1 MDGEILNRA
10 AYLSDPFK
18 LAAAESAWRA
28 VRNPQCNPYDLPRDK
43 YEIWKDLTLTF
54 NPREMF
60 GQ

>member
-1 MDGEILNRA
+1 
-10 AYLSDPFK
+10 
-18 LAAAESAWRA
+18 
-28 VRNPQCNPYDLPRDK
+28 VRNPGCNPYDLPRDK